1 MQKCLMIE
9 KHYKSDLVNQI
20 NDYLD
25 KDMKIVHISHS
36 SYSQG
41 QMSYYTALIIYEIVE
56 E

>member
-9 KHYKSDLVNQI
+9 KQYKSDLVNLI

-25 KDMKIVHISHS
+25 KGMKIVHISHS

-41 QMSYYTALIIYEIVE
+41 HMSYYNALIIYEVVE

>member
-9 KHYKSDLVNQI
+9 KQYKSDLVNQI

-25 KDMKIVHISHS
+25 GGMKIVHISHS

-41 QMSYYTALIIYEIVE
+41 YISYYNALIIYEVVE

>member
-9 KHYKSDLVNQI
+9 KRYKSDLVNQI

-25 KDMKIVHISHS
+25 QGMKIVHISHS

-41 QMSYYTALIIYEIVE
+41 HMSWHSALIIYEIVE